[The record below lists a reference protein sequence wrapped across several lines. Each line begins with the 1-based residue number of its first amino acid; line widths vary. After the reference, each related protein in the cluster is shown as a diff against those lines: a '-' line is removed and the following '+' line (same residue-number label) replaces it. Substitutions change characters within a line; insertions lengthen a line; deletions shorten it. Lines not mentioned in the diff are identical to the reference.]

1 MKKIA
6 ILAVA
11 LVAIFTSCNGG
22 GFKSSTPE
30 VDSVSRALG
39 TIMAYNAKQ
48 LKGVEVNTAAFAE
61 AFQQAYSKEDIKAE
75 VETADEYLRNYIMT
89 ILPGK
94 LKEAND
100 KYMADLAKN
109 SKIQKTESGLMYE
122 VIEAG
127 DNTAMPLAIDTVI
140 VNYKGTL
147 TDGSTFDSSYDRG
160 EPATFPLNGVIQG
173 WTEGIQLV
181 GKGGKIKLYIPS
193 ELAYGSQG
201 QLANQVLIFDVEL
214 LDVKKGAE
222 VK

>member
-22 GFKSSTPE
+22 GSKSSTPE

-48 LKGVEVNTAAFAE
+48 LKGVEISTSVFAE
-61 AFQQAYSKEDIKAE
+61 AFNQAYSKEDIKAE
-75 VETADEYLRNYIMT
+75 VETADEYLRNFIMT
-89 ILPGK
+89 VLPAK
-94 LKEAND
+94 MKEASD
-100 KYMADLAKN
+100 KFMAELEKN
-109 SKIQKTESGLMYE
+109 PKIQKTESGLMYE

-127 DNTAMPLAIDTVI
+127 DNALMPLAIDTVI

-147 TDGSTFDSSYDRG
+147 TDGSTFDSSYDRN
-160 EPATFPLNGVIQG
+160 EPATFPLNGVIKG
-173 WTEGIQLV
+173 WTEGIQLL

-193 ELAYGSQG
+193 DLAYGSQG
-201 QLANQVLIFDVEL
+201 QFANQMLIFDVEL
-214 LDVKKGAE
+214 LDVKKGVE